1 MLTVVR
7 RAASAA
13 EALASDDCGAVL
25 DEAYRAAQEALAE
38 TPELLPVLK
47 EAGVVDAG
55 GQGFLYILDG
65 IRGYINEG
73 KFIENN
79 DDASPAKSN
88 AEESKSVVAAAS
100 GDIKYGYCSEFLI
113 TKSKNPESTPLKLK
127 AYLESIGDCVVV
139 VDDDDIVKVH
149 VHSNETG
156 NVIQAALQIGQLIN
170 IKIDNMRYHHP
181 NADVGMDA
189 NKDKKKE
196 N

>member
-1 MLTVVR
+1 MPQLSLSARESAYKAVMKPTEGTILTVVR
-7 RAASAA
+7 KAAAAA
-13 EALASDDCGAVL
+13 EALALDDCGAVL

-55 GQGFLYILDG
+55 GQGFLYTLDG

-73 KFIENN
+73 KFIESN

-127 AYLESIGDCVVV
+127 GIS
-139 VDDDDIVKVH
+139 
-149 VHSNETG
+149 
-156 NVIQAALQIGQLIN
+156 
-170 IKIDNMRYHHP
+170 
-181 NADVGMDA
+181 
-189 NKDKKKE
+189 
-196 N
+196 